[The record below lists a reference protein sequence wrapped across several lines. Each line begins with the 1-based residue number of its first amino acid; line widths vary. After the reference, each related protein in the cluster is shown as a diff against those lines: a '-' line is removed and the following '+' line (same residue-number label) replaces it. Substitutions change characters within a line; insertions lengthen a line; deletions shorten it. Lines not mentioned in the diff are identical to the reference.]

1 MNTQCQLVLEHLSK
15 GLKLTSM
22 DAFTKYKITRLSG
35 RIFDLRKQGYDIST
49 MIVTKGRSSYAE
61 YSLNRKEQKHEKE
74 NN

>member
-1 MNTQCQLVLEHLSK
+1 
-15 GLKLTSM
+15 M